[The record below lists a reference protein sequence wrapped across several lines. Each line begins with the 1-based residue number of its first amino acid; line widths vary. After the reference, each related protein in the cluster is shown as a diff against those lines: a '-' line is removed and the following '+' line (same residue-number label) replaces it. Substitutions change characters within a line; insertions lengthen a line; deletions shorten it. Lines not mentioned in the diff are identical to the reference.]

1 MSLIAHLG
9 VSKMKLAYEQYMS
22 AMIATGH
29 GVDDF
34 TRVESAGFDFVR
46 EFLPRGGR

>member
-9 VSKMKLAYEQYMS
+9 VSKMKLAYERYMS

-34 TRVESAGFDFVR
+34 TTVESAGFDFVR